1 MADFLSR
8 LEAGDLAE
16 DVQGV
21 GIPDDLPDADLFAII
36 VQPADWYEEM
46 LSLLQTGLFPVGV
59 TREISAKGLRFKV
72 GIFR

>member
-1 MADFLSR
+1 MPDKEHAVADFLSR

-36 VQPADWYEEM
+36 VQHTDWYE
-46 LSLLQTGLFPVGV
+46 
-59 TREISAKGLRFKV
+59 
-72 GIFR
+72 